1 MPAHLPGLMVEY
13 NYLCGCGDDEVEE
26 KKHTPHS
33 NSNKLISAPRQQ
45 PWTHTKSQHI
55 LQCWDRCLA
64 AVQDREEFENLETIV
79 FSQSR
84 EEMASLLLHPAAAR
98 CSAPSISDF
107 KLGKQ
112 LCRRRAAL
120 TGHLMNWPSGW
131 LMVKRERSG
140 KSYATLCQHQAVS
153 SYAWLNKRG
162 NVQWV
167 PMTWPV
173 FPFYLVFFFSH
184 TTMEGREQ
192 SQVASKRLQMLL
204 KHKYNQHISIIL
216 CYPYSVD
223 QTHNTH
229 THTHLTATNHSA
241 N

>member
-45 PWTHTKSQHI
+45 TWTHTKSQHI

-112 LCRRRAAL
+112 LCRRRATL

-173 FPFYLVFFFSH
+173 FPFYLFFFSH
-184 TTMEGREQ
+184 NNGGKGTKPGGLRKAPDVIKTQIQPAHFYYTVLFIFSR
-192 SQVASKRLQMLL
+192 S
-204 KHKYNQHISIIL
+204 NTQH
-216 CYPYSVD
+216 
-223 QTHNTH
+223 TH
-229 THTHLTATNHSA
+229 THTPDSNKSLR
-241 N
+241 